1 MYKFKTKPFE
11 HQKEAFQES
20 WDKPSFALFM
30 EMGTGK
36 SKVVVDTMGALFME
50 KKIESCLIFAP
61 KGVFDNWVER
71 EIPIHIDDSIKKS
84 VIRWQPNITVGF
96 KKQFDTFVKLGKDT
110 LKIFVMNI
118 ESLSTTKGAATA
130 FWFCKR
136 FKDNLVV
143 VDESTTIKNRKAN
156 RTKAVLKL
164 GNDCKYKRI
173 LTGSPVTKS
182 PMDLYSQI
190 GFLGDYLNFK
200 SYFAFQARYAIIR
213 RRTHA
218 NRSFQE
224 VLGYQRLDEL
234 NEKISHISKR
244 VLKKDCLDLPEKIY
258 MRRNVTLTKK
268 QRELYEQMRRLALAQ
283 VDSGALS
290 TTNNALTQIMRLQ
303 QICSGFI
310 KDDDGEITY
319 LENNRIDELIKVCEE
334 TTGKVIIW
342 ATFIHDIEK
351 ICEQLSKQ
359 YGALSYGAFFGGTS
373 TKDRTKI
380 IDTFQD
386 KHSKMRFFVGQ
397 SRTGGM
403 GITLHEA
410 QTVIYYSNNYDLSVR
425 LQSEDRAH
433 RIGQKKNVTYID
445 MIAPNTIDEKILTA
459 LQNKQNIAS
468 TVLGE
473 ELREWFL

>member
-1 MYKFKTKPFE
+1 M
-11 HQKEAFQES
+11 
-20 WDKPSFALFM
+20 
-30 EMGTGK
+30 
-36 SKVVVDTMGALFME
+36 
-50 KKIESCLIFAP
+50 
-61 KGVFDNWVER
+61 
-71 EIPIHIDDSIKKS
+71 
-84 VIRWQPNITVGF
+84 
-96 KKQFDTFVKLGKDT
+96 
-110 LKIFVMNI
+110 
-118 ESLSTTKGAATA
+118 
-130 FWFCKR
+130 
-136 FKDNLVV
+136 
-143 VDESTTIKNRKAN
+143 
-156 RTKAVLKL
+156 
-164 GNDCKYKRI
+164 
-173 LTGSPVTKS
+173 
-182 PMDLYSQI
+182 
-190 GFLGDYLNFK
+190 
-200 SYFAFQARYAIIR
+200 
-213 RRTHA
+213 
-218 NRSFQE
+218 
-224 VLGYQRLDEL
+224 
-234 NEKISHISKR
+234 
-244 VLKKDCLDLPEKIY
+244 LKKDCLDLPEKIY